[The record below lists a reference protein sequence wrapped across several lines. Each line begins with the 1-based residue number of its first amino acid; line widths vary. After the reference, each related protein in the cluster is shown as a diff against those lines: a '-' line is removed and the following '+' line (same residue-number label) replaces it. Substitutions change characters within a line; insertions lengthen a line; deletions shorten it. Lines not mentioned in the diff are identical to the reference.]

1 MDEKTLLGLKIKGF
15 VTVDDVTGKDDAEK
29 LQAAIKLAVEEEIRK
44 VVVDKDL
51 TIEKTVTLPAGIEVK
66 FAEGV
71 KVSCDAR
78 LLFVNEVSTMPEKA
92 SWSFEDKWIY
102 LIGEKDAVIEGGI
115 RFYHAGNL
123 VLEDLTVDGNVSFEF
138 CREIRMERNIIRSA
152 EGPALTLM
160 RGCNNYIVQYNT
172 FEAPETVVAVDAA
185 LEEGGYVIGK
195 DTDIHE
201 IIVRDNTMSGETAM
215 FIGASEESGVFN
227 VQYDGTKTGGTAAVI
242 GREGE
247 TLDKKRYFNIT
258 STDHNC
264 KKDRILYND
273 VKHCYFGE

>member
-1 MDEKTLLGLKIKGF
+1 MDEKTLLGLIIKGF
-15 VTVDDVTGKDDAEK
+15 VTADDVNGKDDAEK
-29 LQAAIKLAVEEEIRK
+29 LQAAFALAVKEDIRK
-44 VVVDKDL
+44 VVVDRNLSIDR
-51 TIEKTVTLPAGIEVK
+51 TVTLPAGLEVK

-71 KVSCDAR
+71 KVACDAKI
-78 LLFVNEVSTMPEKA
+78 LFVNEVSTQPEKA

-123 VLEDLTVDGNVSFEF
+123 VIEDLTVEGSVSFEF
-138 CREIRMERNIIRSA
+138 CREIRMERNIIRAA
-152 EGPALTLM
+152 EEPAVTLM
-160 RGCNNYIVQYNT
+160 RGCNNYIVQYNI
-172 FEAPETVVAVDAA
+172 FEAPGNVMAVDAA
-185 LEEGGYVIGK
+185 LEEGAYVIGK

-201 IIVRDNTMSGETAM
+201 IIVRDNTMNGETAM

-227 VQYDGTKTGGTAAVI
+227 VQYDGTKTEGTAVVI

-247 TLDKKRYFNIT
+247 TLDRKRYFNIT
-258 STDHNC
+258 STEHSC

-273 VKHCYFGE
+273 VKHCFFGE